1 MVSIK
6 ANYEN
11 KERFGNEEMS
21 FICMKR
27 YTNTLLPTANC
38 GLRKDDGEAVD
49 TLAPRR
55 LLSTPVAAE
64 DAVC

>member
-1 MVSIK
+1 
-6 ANYEN
+6 
-11 KERFGNEEMS
+11 MS

-55 LLSTPVAAE
+55 LPSTPVAAE